1 MTCKEDLVGEVGKT
15 TRCEVVMGP
24 TNSVE
29 PVVVTVTS
37 IDGSTINYDMTPT
50 VSKDALQKEITNRL
64 AKAGEQ
70 PQSVTCKEDLIGEVG
85 KTARCDVVM
94 SPTNSFEPVVTVTGV
109 DGSTINYEM
118 TPALSKDQL
127 EKAVSRLVADAEE
140 AQVDS
145 ASCESGL
152 EGEVGAV
159 ASCDIDAGGVQLR
172 RMVEVTSV
180 EGLMLNFAVLPVLI
194 KADVESS
201 LLDEL
206 ESQVGQRPDSAE
218 CSGDLEGKPGNTVDC
233 TIVAGPET
241 TLVHVDGQHG

>member
-1 MTCKEDLVGEVGKT
+1 MRTVTAVMGSLAIVCAVLSGCTFSAGVNSTPTVAKDALQKDIADRLTKAGEQPESVTCSEDLAGEVGKT
-15 TRCEVVMGP
+15 TRCE
-24 TNSVE
+24 
-29 PVVVTVTS
+29 
-37 IDGSTINYDMTPT
+37 
-50 VSKDALQKEITNRL
+50 
-64 AKAGEQ
+64 
-70 PQSVTCKEDLIGEVG
+70 
-85 KTARCDVVM
+85 VVM

-127 EKAVSRLVADAEE
+127 ENAVSRLVADAEG

-152 EGEVGAV
+152 EGEVGVV
-159 ASCDIDAGGVQLR
+159 ASCDVDAGGVQLR

-180 EGLMLNFAVLPVLI
+180 EGLMLNFDVLPVLI
-194 KADVESS
+194 QADVESS

-206 ESQVGQRPDSAE
+206 ESQVGQRPDSAD
-218 CSGDLEGKPGNTVDC
+218 CSGDLEGKPGKTVDC

-241 TLVHVDGQHG
+241 TSFTLTVNTVEGSTINYSYEPKA

>member
-1 MTCKEDLVGEVGKT
+1 MTCSEDLVGEVGKT
-15 TRCEVVMGP
+15 TRCEVVM
-24 TNSVE
+24 
-29 PVVVTVTS
+29 
-37 IDGSTINYDMTPT
+37 
-50 VSKDALQKEITNRL
+50 
-64 AKAGEQ
+64 
-70 PQSVTCKEDLIGEVG
+70 
-85 KTARCDVVM
+85 
-94 SPTNSFEPVVTVTGV
+94 SPTNSFEPVVKVTGI

-159 ASCDIDAGGVQLR
+159 AYCDVEAGGVQLR

-180 EGLMLNFAVLPVLI
+180 EGLMLNFDVLPVLI

-206 ESQVGQRPDSAE
+206 ESQVGQRPDSAD
-218 CSGDLEGKPGNTVDC
+218 CSGDLEGKPGKTVDC

-241 TLVHVDGQHG
+241 TSFTLTVNTVEGSTINYSYEPKA